1 MTDINNELQLDKNK
15 NQDSLFNINPK
26 NFQDDLIHFK
36 NDILKDINIIERNIS
51 DKLLLSNQKI
61 DEKLLEYEK
70 RIESYNQKIFQIS
83 QSIIE
88 DKILKNKID
97 QLMNDEIN
105 IKSKMIETGVKL
117 ENISRQFNIKIENI
131 ENKLNESIIYP
142 NIIGNQGRFK
152 TFHEFIDYILT
163 QIAQLTISIQKITSD
178 IGKFKLKIDNNIKN
192 IKIDIE
198 NSMKSSNQ
206 YTNKYIHEYENKF
219 KDFIKV
225 YDFDFKQ
232 KKMEYDQKLNK
243 LEYYCNENK
252 ENIQKEIKEERTIFQ
267 DETNKLKEL
276 LNNHER
282 GINLLND
289 SINKFEDFINDING
303 KINRKNEEIKN
314 KEALILKVNEID
326 ENEIANKYL
335 KGEISEGEFLLY
347 KRFIQINFLLNEFL
361 EKINN
366 NFKNKSLSKSKNDSE
381 TNLISQINSCFNDL
395 ISKLSIEN
403 FKRRTVN
410 SLLNCQSLKTIYKNN
425 NDNDNIEY
433 NRSMTDIRKSKN
445 FDLNN
450 ASNSLKLYEDEN
462 LQKFNSNYK
471 AFQMKNNKYNFKLI
485 NSIDSK
491 INNSNIE
498 QNYFIKGKDINGN
511 INFNIENNKENLTL
525 FNKKKSEKYINN
537 NKDNKNNIAI
547 KDKMIINKTI
557 DIKKNAINNTLKNN
571 IENNNMNL
579 FQKRI
584 NIKEES
590 KEFKI
595 MNNKKIKR
603 KEIKNDNIEQNAKS
617 LISYKSFKGKKYLS
631 YEKSIEAKIKENLIF
646 NDIDY
651 KDKMKKNREII
662 LFNKDISFI
671 PKGDIKIPKTQK
683 NMEAQKFEKMIYNL
697 QSYISV
703 NKLKKKYLIRRNS
716 MNHSDTKIRD
726 NFFI

>member
-347 KRFIQINFLLNEFL
+347 KKFIQINFLLNEFL

-433 NRSMTDIRKSKN
+433 NRSMTDIRKSNN

-450 ASNSLKLYEDEN
+450 ASNSL
-462 LQKFNSNYK
+462 
-471 AFQMKNNKYNFKLI
+471 
-485 NSIDSK
+485 
-491 INNSNIE
+491 
-498 QNYFIKGKDINGN
+498 
-511 INFNIENNKENLTL
+511 
-525 FNKKKSEKYINN
+525 
-537 NKDNKNNIAI
+537 
-547 KDKMIINKTI
+547 
-557 DIKKNAINNTLKNN
+557 
-571 IENNNMNL
+571 
-579 FQKRI
+579 
-584 NIKEES
+584 
-590 KEFKI
+590 
-595 MNNKKIKR
+595 
-603 KEIKNDNIEQNAKS
+603 
-617 LISYKSFKGKKYLS
+617 
-631 YEKSIEAKIKENLIF
+631 
-646 NDIDY
+646 
-651 KDKMKKNREII
+651 
-662 LFNKDISFI
+662 
-671 PKGDIKIPKTQK
+671 
-683 NMEAQKFEKMIYNL
+683 
-697 QSYISV
+697 
-703 NKLKKKYLIRRNS
+703 
-716 MNHSDTKIRD
+716 
-726 NFFI
+726 

>member
-117 ENISRQFNIKIENI
+117 ENISRQFNIKIGNI
-131 ENKLNESIIYP
+131 ENKPNESIIYP

-267 DETNKLKEL
+267 DETNKLKKL

-326 ENEIANKYL
+326 ENEIPNKYL

-425 NDNDNIEY
+425 NDNIEY

-498 QNYFIKGKDINGN
+498 QNYFIKGKVINGN
-511 INFNIENNKENLTL
+511 INIENNKENLTL

-557 DIKKNAINNTLKNN
+557 DIKKNAINN
-571 IENNNMNL
+571 
-579 FQKRI
+579 Q
-584 NIKEES
+584 
-590 KEFKI
+590 
-595 MNNKKIKR
+595 
-603 KEIKNDNIEQNAKS
+603 KS
-617 LISYKSFKGKKYLS
+617 LK
-631 YEKSIEAKIKENLIF
+631 
-646 NDIDY
+646 
-651 KDKMKKNREII
+651 
-662 LFNKDISFI
+662 
-671 PKGDIKIPKTQK
+671 
-683 NMEAQKFEKMIYNL
+683 
-697 QSYISV
+697 
-703 NKLKKKYLIRRNS
+703 
-716 MNHSDTKIRD
+716 
-726 NFFI
+726 